1 MSKPITRFME
11 HAILNL
17 SKAVKDNN
25 AELTWAVL
33 TNLDEVLGT
42 YIEQAYKEKTKLK
55 KEGKK

>member
-1 MSKPITRFME
+1 MSKPIIRFME

-25 AELTWAVL
+25 PELTWAVL

-55 KEGKK
+55 KKEGK